1 MSNFANILL
10 VILLIIFG
18 FIILIVSFRCLIWI
32 IVVLNNILD
41 EIIKPFIYS
50 CCNYIR
56 NGCNCFKKDTSVI
69 LCVINEEC
77 AICIADNNSNS
88 ISLKCNHGYHREC
101 IRGWVQQCNKQENT
115 PRCPLCKDH
124 IMLDISTIIL
134 GK

>member
-56 NGCNCFKKDTSVI
+56 NGCNYIRNGCNCFKKR
-69 LCVINEEC
+69 
-77 AICIADNNSNS
+77 
-88 ISLKCNHGYHREC
+88 H
-101 IRGWVQQCNKQENT
+101 
-115 PRCPLCKDH
+115 
-124 IMLDISTIIL
+124 
-134 GK
+134 